1 MATKV
6 RLKKSAVAGRI
17 PEVASLDYG
26 ELAINYQDGNLYYK
40 NTDDDVKSLQESP
53 IEFAAKNESGFSVTK
68 GQAVYINGVS
78 GSKPTIGLADANNPS
93 AMPAFG
99 LLKANANNN
108 AEVVIITSGNLTGL
122 DTSSFAVGNTLYVST
137 TAGAITNVKPAGEAS
152 LIQNI
157 GKVVRSH
164 ASEGIIKV
172 GGAGRTAATPNLN
185 AGNIFI
191 GNDSNY
197 ASTASMQTETRKHLV
212 AGDGIAYNTATGVIT
227 RNAIDT
233 DSVTEGSTNLYYTDA
248 RVQTKLGNISG
259 NILPDTDSAYDLGSN
274 NLRFKDLYLS
284 GNSIFLGTMILHESN
299 GQLAIRDS
307 DSNPMTFELG
317 HNSTNDLPEGS
328 TNLYYTTSRADSDFD
343 IRLTTKS
350 TTNVAEGTNLY
361 YTTVR
366 SDSDFDI
373 RLDTKNTDDI
383 TEGTNLYYTTSRAD
397 SAIDVRVDSAF
408 VDNLTPVLTNKRLV
422 DPLLDSTAVYGRQYG
437 SLAINSNTNIG
448 DSTQSVFNF
457 SSDDSSRNSVLALS
471 IDNQFSHG
479 IGVSGTTASNEMV
492 VGFSGTNTSFK
503 VKSDIGS
510 SPFDLDG
517 GTTLLSID
525 TSGKINIPNFTEA
538 ASKTSAALTV
548 AGGLGVDKNIRA
560 QDIIAQGNVTATG
573 TLFGTLSAASLTDRS
588 TSDLTEGTRLYYTD
602 ARVDS
607 YVNTSINTTDIQ
619 EGTRLYYTTARADSD
634 AKNAISV
641 VDNGGDGSLSYN
653 SSTGAISYTGPSAT
667 DVRAHFTAGTGVTIN
682 SGSIAIG
689 QTIATSDSV
698 EFAGMTITG
707 DLTVGGAYIL
717 NEQNDLRVTN
727 ALIKVADSNTSDAVD
742 IGVVGRYSQ
751 DGGSTIRRA
760 GFFRDAT
767 NGEWYAFNNLIQD
780 DLDSSPSASTINRG
794 AASFELGTWNFNAL
808 RGSYLGFD
816 SDFRVF
822 STDYTS
828 YNTNFT
834 AVSAGRYAI
843 DTTSASFTVTLP
855 ASPTTGDYIKLI
867 DIGNWTDNSLF
878 IDRNGSTIEGYAE
891 NFELDLGQSI
901 LELIF
906 INSTWQIF
914 TSIGQRG
921 PQGPKGDSADEA
933 DFSTRAQSIAFSVA
947 LG

>member
-40 NTDDDVKSLQESP
+40 NTDDDIKSLQESP
-53 IEFAAKNESGFSVTK
+53 VEFSAKNVSGGSVTK
-68 GQAVYINGVS
+68 GQVVYINGVS
-78 GSKPTIGLADANNPS
+78 GNKPTIALADADNPG

-99 LLKANANNN
+99 LLKANADNN
-108 AEVVIITSGNLTGL
+108 ASVSIVTSGNLTGL
-122 DTSSFAVGNTLYVST
+122 DTSSFSVGDTLYVST
-137 TAGAITNVKPAGEAS
+137 TPGEITNVKPSGESS

-157 GKVVRSH
+157 GKVVRAH
-164 ASEGIIKV
+164 ASAGIIKV

-185 AGNIFI
+185 SGNIFI

-197 ASTASMQTETRKHLV
+197 SITSSMETEVRKHLV
-212 AGDGIAYNTATGVIT
+212 AGHGIAYNTSTGVIT

-233 DSVTEGSTNLYYTDA
+233 DSVAEGSTNLYYTRSRFDSN
-248 RVQTKLGNISG
+248 VQNISTS
-259 NILPDTDSAYDLGSN
+259 IIPDTDSAYSLGSN
-274 NLRFKDLYLS
+274 SLRFKDLYLS

-307 DSNPMTFELG
+307 DDNPMTFELG
-317 HNSTNDLPEGS
+317 HNSTDDLPEGS
-328 TNLYYTTSRADSDFD
+328 TNLYYTTA
-343 IRLTTKS
+343 
-350 TTNVAEGTNLY
+350 
-361 YTTVR
+361 R

-408 VDNLTPVLTNKRLV
+408 VDNLTTVLTNKILV

-573 TLFGTLSAASLTDRS
+573 TLFGTLSAASLSARS
-588 TSDLTEGTRLYYTD
+588 TSDLSEGTNLYYTD

-653 SSTGAISYTGPSAT
+653 SSTGEVSYTGPSAS
-667 DVRAHFTAGTGVTIN
+667 DVRAHFTGGTGVTIN

-727 ALIKVADSNTSDAVD
+727 ALIKVADSNSSDAVD

-780 DLDSSPSASTINRG
+780 DLDSSPSASTINRA

-828 YNTNFT
+828 YSSDFT

-843 DTTSASFTVTLP
+843 DTTTASFTVTLP

-867 DIGNWTDNSLF
+867 DVGNWTDNSLF
-878 IDRNGSTIEGYAE
+878 IARNGSTIEGYAE

-933 DFSTRAQSIAFSVA
+933 DFSTRSQSIAFAVA